1 MKKGKAFVLV
11 SSRRWGKAHTL
22 AALNSGKP
30 LRRFLIDGTRFAIRR
45 MSNDEDDEGFF
56 NLLEYMFP
64 DSRPHVILAMCP
76 TFKEDRRRL
85 PLIAALTSFS
95 KRYDLFFFVLGRLDT
110 ESGKRVAQHEIEAM
124 KKFGPVEIFSRSIEA
139 DSRARAFKKFIVAR
153 M

>member
-1 MKKGKAFVLV
+1 LKKGKAFVLV

-22 AALNSGKP
+22 AVLTSGKP
-30 LRRFLIDGTRFAIRR
+30 LRRFLINGIRFAIRR

-85 PLIAALTSFS
+85 PLIAALTDFS
-95 KRYDLFFFVLGRLDT
+95 KRYDLFFFVLGRQGKPP
-110 ESGKRVAQHEIEAM
+110 GKRIKADEIAPLAE
-124 KKFGPVEIFSRSIEA
+124 FGVMEIFGGREPVG
-139 DSRARAFKKFIVAR
+139 RAAAFKKFILAH

>member
-1 MKKGKAFVLV
+1 LKKGKAFVLV
-11 SSRRWGKAHTL
+11 SHRRWGKSTTL
-22 AALNSGKP
+22 TSLTGGMA
-30 LRRFLIDGTRFAIRR
+30 RRIYVDGTRIVVRR

-56 NLLEYMFP
+56 HLLDYTYP
-64 DSRPHVILAMCP
+64 DAQPYVVVAMCP

-110 ESGKRVAQHEIEAM
+110 KSGKRVAKHEIEAM
-124 KKFGPVEIFSRSIEA
+124 EKFGSVEIFSRSIEA
-139 DSRARAFKKFIVAR
+139 DGRARAFKKFIVER